1 MISEQKDIEV
11 ISADDENENEDS
23 SNQSG
28 NEEKN
33 QPQNTFIH
41 KSPNIPNSKIIFQNM
56 QMNNP
61 SLNKNPYY
69 FNTNVKIEKKK
80 INNNKKKK
88 NNFLS
93 ASYTPQYTSQNMN
106 IPTGFPNP
114 LFQPKPQQQQML
126 QTPFQRAMLSPVFMY
141 DNNQNGRNNVQM
153 PVNNPQQQNPFIT
166 SLSVI

>member
-56 QMNNP
+56 QM
-61 SLNKNPYY
+61 
-69 FNTNVKIEKKK
+69 
-80 INNNKKKK
+80 
-88 NNFLS
+88 
-93 ASYTPQYTSQNMN
+93 
-106 IPTGFPNP
+106 IPH
-114 LFQPKPQQQQML
+114 
-126 QTPFQRAMLSPVFMY
+126 
-141 DNNQNGRNNVQM
+141 
-153 PVNNPQQQNPFIT
+153 
-166 SLSVI
+166 